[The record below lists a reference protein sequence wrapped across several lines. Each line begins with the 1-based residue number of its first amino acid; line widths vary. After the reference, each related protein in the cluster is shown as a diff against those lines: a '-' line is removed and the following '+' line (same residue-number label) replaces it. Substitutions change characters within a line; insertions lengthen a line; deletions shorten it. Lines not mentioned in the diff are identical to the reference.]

1 MCLFWKKN
9 EYFQPGIVTSFGQV
23 VAAKSIVAVKPLAP
37 TPPRIPEAKQQG
49 PRPGMLL
56 CHAIA
61 IAKESKSFSSV
72 TVEEDV
78 Y

>member
-23 VAAKSIVAVKPLAP
+23 VAAKSIVAVK
-37 TPPRIPEAKQQG
+37 PPRIPEAKQQG